1 MTCEV
6 HLMNYGTSL
15 AFLFNEELT
24 TLNNNGFYSE
34 IDFFIARSI
43 FASVIIFLECK
54 FSLNTGDIYVGI
66 VVLILFL

>member
-1 MTCEV
+1 MER
-6 HLMNYGTSL
+6 HWH
-15 AFLFNEELT
+15 FLFNEELT

-43 FASVIIFLECK
+43 FAYVIIFLECK

>member
-24 TLNNNGFYSE
+24 TSNNNVGFYSE
-34 IDFFIARSI
+34 IDFYQRFNICVRYYFLNVNSLSTQVIFMLNCGVDSI
-43 FASVIIFLECK
+43 L
-54 FSLNTGDIYVGI
+54 
-66 VVLILFL
+66 